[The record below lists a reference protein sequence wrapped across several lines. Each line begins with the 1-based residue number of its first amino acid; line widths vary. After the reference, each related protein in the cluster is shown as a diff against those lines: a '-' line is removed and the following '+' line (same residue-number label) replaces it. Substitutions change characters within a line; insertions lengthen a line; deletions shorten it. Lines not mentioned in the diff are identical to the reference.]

1 MLSENKVKKL
11 KGGLSAAFAD
21 EIKMKR
27 INRLSASVLIIALVL
42 VLALS
47 GCGKKENNVDLPKA
61 GVSEPVNIAAL
72 NGPTGMG
79 LVELMGVEGYNVDI
93 LQAPTDV
100 VPKLLNG
107 EVDVACIPSNLAA
120 VIYSKAPGKTVCIS
134 PMIMGVL
141 HILGNNTDIYDLE
154 ELKGMTIVAAGQG
167 GTPEY
172 ALRKILKSA
181 GVNPDKDVKI
191 EWLAN
196 HADVNSKLQ
205 AEEGVVALLPEPFVS
220 VALSSGNENI
230 IELFDMNTEW
240 TVATGQNFPMGVLV
254 ASRDFVENRADDFAV
269 LLADIKKSIAAVDEA
284 SDEICQK
291 IVDAGF
297 IAKPEIAK
305 AAIPNCGLTFYIDE
319 EGERSLAAGREI
331 MEVFNETMFKLDPK
345 AVGGELPGDD
355 FFYQP

>member
-1 MLSENKVKKL
+1 MKKTA
-11 KGGLSAAFAD
+11 KFSAILF
-21 EIKMKR
+21 
-27 INRLSASVLIIALVL
+27 IIAML
-42 VLALS
+42 LALPLTGCFKNEGGNDS
-47 GCGKKENNVDLPKA
+47 GTETETPKA
-61 GVSEPVNIAAL
+61 AVSAPVNIAAL

-79 LVELMGVEGYNVDI
+79 LVNLMGVEGYNVNI

-120 VIYSKAPGKTVCIS
+120 VIYNKAPGETVLIS

-141 HILGNNTDIYDLE
+141 HILGNNTDIYSLE
-154 ELKGMTIVAAGQG
+154 ELKGKTIIAAGQG

-172 ALRKILKSA
+172 ALKKILKSA
-181 GVNPDKDVKI
+181 GLKPDKDVKI

-205 AEEGVVALLPEPFVS
+205 KKKGVVALLPEPFVS
-220 VALSSGNENI
+220 VALSSGNDKI

-254 ASRDFVENRADDFAV
+254 ARKEFIENRADDLDI
-269 LLADIKKSIAAVDEA
+269 LLGDIKKSITEVDEA
-284 SDEICQK
+284 SDEVCQK

-305 AAIPNCGLTFYIDE
+305 AAIPNCGLAFYTDE
-319 EGERSLAAGREI
+319 EGDMSLEAGREI
-331 MEVFNETMFKLDPK
+331 MTVFNETMFKLDPK
-345 AVGGELPGDD
+345 SVGGALPGDD
-355 FFYQP
+355 FYYQP